1 MRTITFSAL
10 FFLCLLGC
18 AKQPDSL
25 SGSLTLQMQTNAEAH
40 GLLAQ
45 AVLVKHN
52 NQLLFAHAMGETD
65 ISRANTVTKDSI
77 FPIFSVSKLFAST
90 LLFQLVEQNKINL
103 DAPIGQYLEHLPKVW
118 QPIPVAYFLNH
129 TSGLPEYF
137 DYDDKQVF
145 APNSID
151 AAIQSLSNTP
161 LQFKPNSAISYNQT
175 NYLVIKLLL
184 EKITQQP
191 YSTLVQTRILTPLKM
206 HNTFIKG
213 TSNSF
218 QHVTAYLPNS
228 GDALQLNPYTFPVYA
243 NIHSDAYSNIH
254 DLGVFLSALINGE
267 LVEKS
272 LLKSLWQP
280 ALLEDGS
287 KNYFASSWEYEE
299 FGNWQ
304 AVGHDGGGI
313 LRVKLLFKANMTDS
327 IIIIYL
333 TNGNLDGVWSRTL
346 INSIESKVLPDRY
359 SRFASWLDGLF
370 D

>member
-1 MRTITFSAL
+1 MRTISLIAL
-10 FFLCLLGC
+10 FLLCMLGC
-18 AKQPDSL
+18 ARQSDNRQASL
-25 SGSLTLQMQTNAEAH
+25 ILQLQNNAKAH

-52 NQLLFAHAMGETD
+52 NNLLFAHAMGYTD
-65 ISRANTVTKDSI
+65 ISRAKPVTKDSI

-103 DAPIGQYLEHLPKVW
+103 EAPIGQYLEHLPKIW
-118 QPIPVAYFLNH
+118 QPIPVAHFLNH
-129 TSGLPEYF
+129 STGLPEYF
-137 DYDDKQVF
+137 EFDDKQVI
-145 APNSID
+145 APKSID
-151 AAIQSLSNTP
+151 AVIQSLSNTP

-184 EKITQQP
+184 EKITEQP

-206 HNTFIKG
+206 HKTFIKEV
-213 TSNSF
+213 SNSF

-228 GDALQLNPYTFPVYA
+228 GDALQLNPYVFPSYA

-254 DLGVFLSALINGE
+254 DLGIFLSALINGE
-267 LVEKS
+267 LVDKS
-272 LLKSLWQP
+272 LLESLWQP

-299 FGNWQ
+299 VGNWH
-304 AVGHDGGGI
+304 AVGHDGGGV
-313 LRVKLLFKANMTDS
+313 LRVKLLFKENMTDS
-327 IIIIYL
+327 IIVIYL
-333 TNGNLDGVWSRTL
+333 TNGNLDGVWSRAL

-359 SRFASWLDGLF
+359 SRLSSWFDSLF